1 MRKLTPDRNKTA
13 KFDDIGIDN
22 LIDCVCEL
30 LENSRD
36 GESYDIYENV
46 EVVSMADIGRLLQSV
61 EHYCED

>member
-30 LENSRD
+30 LED
-36 GESYDIYENV
+36 
-46 EVVSMADIGRLLQSV
+46 ATW
-61 EHYCED
+61 EDFCKQLNFIARIR